1 MLTEEEKNAGLE
13 GRIIPVNI
21 EQQMKSAY
29 IDYSMSVIVSRA
41 LPDVRDGLK
50 PVHRRVLFGMNEMG
64 NTYDKPHKKAAKAV
78 GEVMGKYHP
87 HGDLS
92 IYGTIVRMA
101 QPWAMRECLVDGHGN
116 FGSIDG
122 DGPAAMRYTEV
133 RLQKIGEE
141 MLRDIDSDTVD
152 FQPNYD
158 NSAKEPVVLPTRIP
172 NLLVNGS
179 SGIAVG
185 MATNMPTHNLTESI
199 NACLALIDNPDLTVA
214 DLMKYIPAPDFP
226 TGGTIY
232 GYSGVKEAYET
243 GRGRVVIRAKAVIE
257 QEKEHEDIIVTEI
270 PYGVNKA
277 ELIRYIADLVND
289 KKIDGIADLN
299 DESSSEG
306 MRIVIRL
313 RADANANVVLNK
325 LYKLTPMQSSF
336 GVNNVALVNGR
347 PKLLNLKEIVS
358 AFVEH
363 RHDVVIRRTQFELRK
378 AQERAHILEGLI
390 IASDNIDEVIAI
402 IRGAANPDAARLT
415 LMERFGLTEVQAQAI
430 VNMRLYQLTGLEQDK
445 LHANYEEVQRLIAH
459 LEEILSDEHVCRE
472 LIKSELIEIRDAYG
486 NPRMTDIDYTAGD
499 FNAEDFYTDDEMIIT
514 ISHMGY
520 IKRTPLSEFRAQN
533 RGGVG
538 SRGSNTREEDFIEYI
553 YPASMHANLL
563 FFTQRGMVYKMK
575 VYELPEG
582 AKNSK
587 GRAIQNLLNIEPGDS
602 VNAFIRC
609 KNLED
614 AEFTSTHNLVFATRQ
629 GIIKKTSLSEYARV
643 NIKGKKAIVIREG
656 DQVIG
661 VELTDGNAEILMAN
675 RNGRAIRFNESTV
688 RQMGRV
694 STGVRG
700 MRLDDDGSDEVVGM
714 ICMHPDDNKNVMVI
728 SENGFGKRSLLDGYR
743 ITNRGG
749 KGVKTMN
756 VTEKTGH
763 VVAIKSVDD
772 DNDLMIINKSGITLR
787 IRVADFRVM
796 GRATQGVRI
805 INLDKRGD
813 EIASV
818 CCVDTDPE
826 EEAVEAVENPET
838 LPEEPA
844 DDSLD
849 TDVDDDDVIDDDDS
863 EDASADE

>member
-1 MLTEEEKNAGLE
+1 MLEED
-13 GRIIPVNI
+13 RIIKINI
-21 EQQMKSAY
+21 ENEMKSAY

-64 NTYDKPHKKAAKAV
+64 NNSDKPHKKAAKAV

-87 HGDLS
+87 HGDSS

-185 MATNMPTHNLTESI
+185 MATNMPTHNLAESI
-199 NACLALIDNPDLTVA
+199 NACVALIDNPDMSVA
-214 DLMKYIPAPDFP
+214 ELMQHIPAPDFP

-232 GYSGVKEAYET
+232 GYNGVKEAYET
-243 GRGRVVIRAKAVIE
+243 GRGRIVIRAKATIE
-257 QEKEHEDIIVTEI
+257 QEKDHEIIVVHEI

-277 ELIRYIADLVND
+277 ELIRYIADLVNE
-289 KKIDGIADLN
+289 KKLEGIADLN
-299 DESSSEG
+299 DESDYKG
-306 MRIVIRL
+306 MRIVIKL
-313 RADANANVVLNK
+313 RTDANSNVVLNK
-325 LYKLTPMQSSF
+325 LYKMTPMQSAFS
-336 GVNNVALVNGR
+336 VNNVALVNGR
-347 PKLLNLKEIVS
+347 PKLLNLKEIVQ
-358 AFVEH
+358 AFVDH
-363 RHDVVIRRTQFELRK
+363 RHEVVVRRTRFELAK

-390 IASDNIDEVIAI
+390 IASDHIDEVIAI
-402 IRGAANPDAARLT
+402 IRHAANSDEARAT
-415 LMERFGLTEVQAQAI
+415 LMERFSLSEMQAQAI
-430 VNMRLYQLTGLEQDK
+430 VNMRLYQLTGLEQSK
-445 LHANYEEVQRLIAH
+445 LHANYEEVMKLIAH
-459 LEEILSDEHVCRE
+459 LEEILSNEHVCRE

-486 NPRMTDIDYTAGD
+486 NTRRTDIDYTAGD
-499 FNAEDFYTDDEMIIT
+499 FNAEDFYADDEMIIT

-553 YPASMHANLL
+553 YPASMHSNIL

-582 AKNSK
+582 TKSSK

-629 GIIKKTSLSEYARV
+629 GVIKKTSLAEYARV
-643 NIKGKKAIVIREG
+643 NIKGKKAILIREG

-661 VELTDGNAEILMAN
+661 VQLTDGNSEILMAN

-700 MRLDDDGSDEVVGM
+700 MRLDNDPNDEIIGM

-749 KGVKTMN
+749 KGVKSMN
-756 VTEKTGH
+756 VTDKTGH
-763 VVAIKSVDD
+763 VVALLSVDD
-772 DNDLMIINKSGITLR
+772 DNDLVIINRSGITLR
-787 IRVADFRVM
+787 ARVADIRVT

-826 EEAVEAVENPET
+826 EEALEAIENPEELPVT
-838 LPEEPA
+838 PEEES
-844 DDSLD
+844 DDTAEEEDLTEESTED
-849 TDVDDDDVIDDDDS
+849 EESDENS
-863 EDASADE
+863 EE